1 MCRLIGKILS
11 RAMRRTPYRRIV
23 CAGEG
28 DLTGNDVGGSCSIL
42 ITQLK
47 IHLHYSFRCG
57 YDS

>member
-1 MCRLIGKILS
+1 MFRLIGKILS

-47 IHLHYSFRCG
+47 IHLH
-57 YDS
+57 